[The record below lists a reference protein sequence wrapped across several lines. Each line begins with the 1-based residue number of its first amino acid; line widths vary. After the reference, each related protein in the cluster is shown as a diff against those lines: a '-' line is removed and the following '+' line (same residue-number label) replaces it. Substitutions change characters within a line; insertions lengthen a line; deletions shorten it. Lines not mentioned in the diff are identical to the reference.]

1 MNAALNHLR
10 DSGYVVDPDDEKR
23 LSPLASKYF
32 HVQGRYH
39 FALTDEAVRR
49 GELRPLRD
57 PNSFEPE
64 TLIA

>member
-1 MNAALNHLR
+1 
-10 DSGYVVDPDDEKR
+10 VDPDDDKR
-23 LSPLASKYF
+23 LSPLGSKHF

-39 FALTDEAVRR
+39 FALTNEAVRR

-64 TLIA
+64 ALIAC